1 MVAGC
6 FRKGCHI
13 VRETPPMPSSSSSSA
28 MSAALQATSRIAIRQ
43 VKFPTLIRAIT
54 ESLLFCGVFLAAGY
68 ISLGFGVYDMLGP
81 MVPVVFIMMLSMV
94 FSGVYRPE
102 ITNSIMNLYIHTA
115 YGFLLGSVMFVF
127 SVQFINPA
135 YATLKFEFFF
145 LFFSFFVINTMR
157 PIISGTDFMD
167 GGGRRTN

>member
-1 MVAGC
+1 MTSFNGSRTV
-6 FRKGCHI
+6 
-13 VRETPPMPSSSSSSA
+13 
-28 MSAALQATSRIAIRQ
+28 SAAWQTTSKVAIRQ
-43 VKFPTLIRAIT
+43 VKFPSLIRAFT
-54 ESLLFCGVFLAAGY
+54 ESVLFSIAFLSAGY
-68 ISLGFGVYDMLGP
+68 VSLGLELTEMLVP

-102 ITNSIMNLYIHTA
+102 ITNSIMNLYIHSA
-115 YGFLLGSVMFVF
+115 YGYVLASIMFILSVPL
-127 SVQFINPA
+127 IAPE

>member
-1 MVAGC
+1 M
-6 FRKGCHI
+6 
-13 VRETPPMPSSSSSSA
+13 TSSNSSRSVSGA
-28 MSAALQATSRIAIRQ
+28 WQTTSKVVIRQ
-43 VKFPTLIRAIT
+43 VKFPSLIRAFT
-54 ESLLFCGVFLAAGY
+54 ESLLFSITFLSAGY
-68 ISLGFGVYDMLGP
+68 VSLGLRLTEMLVP

-102 ITNSIMNLYIHTA
+102 ITNSIMNLYIHSA
-115 YGFLLGSVMFVF
+115 YGYVLASVMFIL
-127 SVQFINPA
+127 SVPLIAPE